1 MTPTGGRSNGPDASK
16 EEDGKKDQADG
27 SMTNIPIRERMGK
40 GRGSAMNA
48 GDGIMGEVVTTGQKR
63 KERGEVAECIEVR

>member
-1 MTPTGGRSNGPDASK
+1 
-16 EEDGKKDQADG
+16 
-27 SMTNIPIRERMGK
+27 MTNIPIRERMGK